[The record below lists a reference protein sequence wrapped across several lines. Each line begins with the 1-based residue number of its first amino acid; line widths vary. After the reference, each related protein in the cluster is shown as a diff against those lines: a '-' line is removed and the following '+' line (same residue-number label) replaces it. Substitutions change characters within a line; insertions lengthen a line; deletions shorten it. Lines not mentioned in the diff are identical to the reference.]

1 MPSDSSIPAIAP
13 ASRRRQKGAISIL
26 AAVSIAVVMG
36 IAALTVDIGHTFLVR
51 RDLQKAADMSSLSA
65 LSDLGNATAVAQN
78 IALTNNA
85 DLTADNVTVVTGIY
99 DWSAR
104 SFTPSVATSGLN
116 SVQVT
121 VGTDVEY
128 FFLPGSGLHV
138 TATATAAREAIA
150 GISAGSFL
158 ARLDTADSALLNGV
172 LGDML
177 GGAVSL
183 DLASYQGLAA
193 GSVTLAGLQ
202 AALGLGTLDEVLNA
216 NRSLADLL
224 DASITALNAKGDAA
238 SRNAADILDPL
249 LASIDPALNLRLGDL
264 LKVDTSNTTAAAQ
277 AEINL
282 LQMILLGA
290 EIANGSNLI
299 NLPLAVSV
307 PGVASINLAMTMIAP
322 PAIDIGPAR
331 RDDSGEWMTQ
341 AHSAQIRLRLRLTLL
356 DAVSGGLVNIPVY
369 IEGGAV
375 DAALTGIQCKV
386 PKDDSVVTVQTQPQ
400 LLSAYIG
407 EVSDAAMQNT
417 SVPVTVTEATLLNV
431 LGIVRVGGYASVPLE
446 SPPQELYFN
455 GPFDQDN
462 TQTTDGSGLGIG
474 GLLSSNL
481 ALNTY
486 LLGLPLLVGPLVTPI
501 VNSLLGLLGGVLGPA
516 LDGLLDPLLSMLGV
530 SLGGADVTAFQLNC
544 GAMQLV
550 R

>member
-1 MPSDSSIPAIAP
+1 MPAIAP
-13 ASRRRQKGAISIL
+13 ASQRRQKGAISIL

-36 IAALTVDIGHTFLVR
+36 IAALTVDIGHTFVVR
-51 RDLQKAADMSSLSA
+51 RDLQKAADLSSLSA
-65 LSDLGNATAVAQN
+65 LSDMDNATAVAQN

-85 DLTADNVTVVTGIY
+85 DLTAENVTVVTGIY
-99 DWSAR
+99 NWGTRTFAASGSAD
-104 SFTPSVATSGLN
+104 GLN
-116 SVQVT
+116 SVRVT
-121 VGTDVEY
+121 VGTDVDY
-128 FFLPGSGLHV
+128 FFRPGSVHV
-138 TATATAAREAIA
+138 EATATAAREATA

-158 ARLDTADSALLNGV
+158 ARLDTIDSALLNGV

-177 GGAVSL
+177 GSAVSL

-224 DASITALNAKGDAA
+224 DASITALNAQGDAA

-249 LASIDPALNLRLGDL
+249 LAAIDPALNLRLGDL
-264 LKVDTSNTTAAAQ
+264 LKVDTSNPTAAAQ

-282 LQMILLGA
+282 LQMMLLGA

-307 PGVASINLAMTMIAP
+307 PGVASINLAMTMVEP

-331 RDDSGEWMTQ
+331 RDESGEWMTQ

-386 PKDDSVVTVQTQPQ
+386 PRDDSVVTVQTQPQ

-407 EVSDAAMQNT
+407 EVSDTAMQNT

-462 TQTTDGSGLGIG
+462 KQTTAGSGLGIG
-474 GLLSSNL
+474 GLLDSNL

-501 VNSLLGLLGGVLGPA
+501 VNTLLGLLGGVLGPV
-516 LDGLLDPLLSMLGV
+516 LDGLLDQLLSILGV
-530 SLGGADVTAFQLNC
+530 SLGGADITAYQLNC